1 MKGRWR
7 WRWRVLDPEVGCQ
20 GLRLARKTG
29 LEPAT
34 TGSTGRD
41 SNQLSYFPS
50 ESQTST
56 TGLVSEV
63 FLLVPRGLI

>member
-1 MKGRWR
+1 
-7 WRWRVLDPEVGCQ
+7 
-20 GLRLARKTG
+20 
-29 LEPAT
+29 
-34 TGSTGRD
+34 
-41 SNQLSYFPS
+41 LSYFPS